1 MKAIGRNLIIEKVK
15 EGTTKTKGGL
25 LLAENHRDDIR
36 YVEAKILSIGTEVE
50 GVKEGDSIFYDRH
63 EGHKIEIEKET
74 YQVIKLQ
81 DVVVVL
87 LKG

>member
-63 EGHKIEIEKET
+63 AGHKIEIKRM
-74 YQVIKLQ
+74 
-81 DVVVVL
+81 
-87 LKG
+87 

>member
-63 EGHKIEIEKET
+63 AGHKIEIEKET

-87 LKG
+87 